1 MLSLKC
7 YETRLGEMSRRYP
20 EMPSMA
26 VMVVRLALFLQRRL
40 DDRLT
45 DHLARHGLSHSAWSL
60 LMLIH
65 SSPGGSIAPSEA
77 SSVLRQSR
85 PHMTRMTDELV
96 ERGWVERHTDPKDRR
111 AISISITPLGQQE
124 LERLLPTMWRE
135 YEDLTAGF
143 SGEEMTQLHGLLRG
157 WLLHLE
163 GSRESNQSNQNREEQ

>member
-7 YETRLGEMSRRYP
+7 YETRLGEMGRRYP

-26 VMVVRLALFLQRRL
+26 VMVVRLALFLHRRL

-45 DHLARHGLSHSAWSL
+45 DHLAHHGLSHSTWSL

-96 ERGWVERHTDPKDRR
+96 ERGWVERRTDPKDRR

-124 LERLLPTMWRE
+124 LERLLPTMWGE
-135 YEDLTAGF
+135 YEELTAGF
-143 SGEEMTQLHGLLRG
+143 SGDEMTQLQSLLRQ

-163 GSRESNQSNQNREEQ
+163 GGRDSNQDREQQ